1 MEVVCAIVINKDKK
15 IFAARRKE
23 DLDFGGYWEFPGGKL
38 EEGEISAQ
46 ALQRE
51 LQEELG
57 LALEIGRELH
67 RLSWKNK
74 LGEFMLIAHLIH
86 SELEDLALVDHDQS
100 DWFSIDDI
108 ASLQLMV
115 ADMALLPKVEEY
127 LMGA

>member
-38 EEGEISAQ
+38 EEAENSSQ

-57 LALEIGRELH
+57 VVPEIGPELH

-74 LGEFMLIAHLIH
+74 LSDFVLIAHIIH
-86 SELEDLALVDHDQS
+86 HELEDLALVDHDQS

-127 LMGA
+127 LMGL